1 MEILISSIFHHPDL
15 SLPFIMKVDACS
27 NGIKAILSLCPEN
40 SPKLYLCAFH
50 SQKLTQAKRN
60 YDIRNSKLLPI
71 KAALQEQRHRL
82 KGADYPFL
90 ILTHHR
96 TLKSAKRLNPHQAQR
111 PFSSH
116 DLNSHSHID
125 QDPRAQKLVPGCMK
139 ELRKDNLVNLFFT
152 KVRTYRK
159 NKNPHQQNILQA
171 KHLFPRP
178 RENSSSGYIHH
189 PLDATHSKFGEQQI
203 LVSFTWHVKAC
214 AVYTQS

>member
-1 MEILISSIFHHPDL
+1 MFS
-15 SLPFIMKVDACS
+15 KV
-27 NGIKAILSLCPEN
+27 KA
-40 SPKLYLCAFH
+40 

-60 YDIRNSKLLPI
+60 HDIRNSKLLPI

-111 PFSSH
+111 PFPSH
-116 DLNSHSHID
+116 DLNSHSHVD

-152 KVRTYRK
+152 KGRTYMK
-159 NKNPHQQNILQA
+159 HKNPHQQNILQA

-178 RENSSSGYIHH
+178 REHSSSGYIHH

-203 LVSFTWHVKAC
+203 LVSFTLNVKAC